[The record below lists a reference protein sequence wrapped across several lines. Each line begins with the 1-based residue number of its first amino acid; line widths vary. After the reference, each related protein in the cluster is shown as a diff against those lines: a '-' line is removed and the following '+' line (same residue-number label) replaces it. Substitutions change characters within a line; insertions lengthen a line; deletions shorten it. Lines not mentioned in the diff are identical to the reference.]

1 MKKIIALVIAIVM
14 MAAIAVPAFATNLDA
29 AGDAET
35 TVRYQV
41 TGSFSVEIPEAI
53 VLPADV
59 EGTSEAVNLVITAN
73 REAGK
78 TVTVTV
84 ESANEYKLNA
94 EETLAYELYAGESLI
109 DSAEDVV
116 ATTTAMQTVTVAL
129 TAKWAEGSVVPV
141 AAGTYSDTLTF
152 TVAAN

>member
-14 MAAIAVPAFATNLDA
+14 MAAIAVPAFAAELDA

-41 TGSFSVEIPEAI
+41 TGSFTVEIPETI

-73 REAGK
+73 READK

-84 ESANEYKLNA
+84 ASANEYKLNG

-109 DSAEDVV
+109 DSEEDVV